1 MLLRSS
7 ALAALCLA
15 LSLTIGCGGEPPEK
29 EMQQAQG
36 ALDAARA
43 AGADVYATDEYGA
56 AQTALTHAR
65 EAVTQRDYR
74 LALDRALDSRE
85 RAQNAAKMAAD
96 GKATAR
102 TDADRALTAA
112 QAEFDAVDAKLHAAE
127 AAKVP
132 ARALAAPTRT
142 IDTARTALQEA
153 RAAFDA
159 GTYNGIAD
167 RAKAATASLP
177 AASETIAAASVPQPR
192 RRR

>member
-1 MLLRSS
+1 MSLRSS

-36 ALDAARA
+36 AIDAARA
-43 AGADVYATDEYGA
+43 AGADVYAAEEFSA
-56 AQTALTHAR
+56 AQTALTHAN
-65 EAVTQRDYR
+65 EAVGQRDYR

-96 GKATAR
+96 GKAAAR

-112 QAEFDAVDAKLHAAE
+112 QAAFDAVDAALHAAE

-132 ARALAAPTRT
+132 ARALAAPVKTL
-142 IDTARTALQEA
+142 DTARAALQEA

-159 GTYNGIAD
+159 GSYNAVAD
-167 RAKAATASLP
+167 RTKAATAALP
-177 AASETIAAASVPQPR
+177 AVSEAIAAASVPQPR